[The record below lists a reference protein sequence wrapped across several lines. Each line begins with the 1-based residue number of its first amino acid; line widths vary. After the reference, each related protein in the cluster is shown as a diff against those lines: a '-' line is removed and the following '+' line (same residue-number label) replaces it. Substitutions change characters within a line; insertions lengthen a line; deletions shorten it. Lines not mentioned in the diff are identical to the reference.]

1 MADIRAT
8 DIEDVTDYVEK
19 TNTSKYTTLEN
30 GFEVGY
36 EKYIMNVN
44 SQEASNDNEIREVI
58 ESVPEAIYK
67 EKKNTNRKSK
77 IIKECRTDKEDIH
90 NKSLISYEETL
101 HQIDEEAQMRAQ
113 CDESIV
119 GHNTDYLTENTI
131 DYADSEHDIATY
143 ENFKPATNQGL
154 TNTLKTLFTTDQNDE
169 VKLKLDAHKPVNER
183 IFETSSEL
191 MKYTNQVSKGVIALA
206 SALKETVGVDLE
218 TQMAETSFKSVE
230 NTLTGEYISKFEN
243 NTNLERDVYDIE
255 NNKKAHVKEQTIV
268 DYINAITNALLDY
281 VSNHENTK
289 LSREVY
295 DIEKGRT
302 SIEKIK
308 VKEYIDECINQV
320 LDYVNNHENTV
331 LSREVFNTSDAEK
344 TQVSKIKVKDY
355 IDECINQMLDY
366 VSNHEN
372 TVLTKDFYDGKN
384 TKSTVKETKV
394 KNYVDS
400 CISKILNYVSGDSVV
415 LSRDIVDGT
424 TTVAKVSET
433 NVKDYIDACI
443 DNVLKYI
450 SESNQ
455 KLVGAINAL
464 ALDTAGVSG
473 FVSYERVL
481 DDKAVITN
489 TKALNQNIDSNFK
502 AVTAAV
508 NELKNI
514 TTGVSTSSFTITEN
528 DTGLDK
534 IEHNKNTV
542 SQFTSGQDFTGSD
555 MPINADN
562 LYSYVRKADKALFAR
577 SSNDSEGK
585 SVGDIMFVSEN

>member
-1 MADIRAT
+1 MVDTRAT

-77 IIKECRTDKEDIH
+77 IIEECRTDKEDIH
-90 NKSLISYEETL
+90 NKTLISYEETL

-131 DYADSEHDIATY
+131 DYADDEHDIATY

-169 VKLKLDAHKPVNER
+169 EKLKLDATTPVNER
-183 IFETSSEL
+183 IYETSSEL

-218 TQMAETSFKSVE
+218 TEMAETSFKSVE
-230 NTLTGEYISKFEN
+230 NTLTGEYISKFVN
-243 NTNLERDVYDIE
+243 NTNLERDIYDVE
-255 NNKKAHVKEQTIV
+255 KGKAHVKEQTIV

-289 LSREVY
+289 LSREIY
-295 DIEKGRT
+295 DLESGRT

-308 VKEYIDECINQV
+308 VKDYIDECINQV

-331 LSREVFNTSDAEK
+331 LSREVYNTSDAKK
-344 TQVSKIKVKDY
+344 TQVSKIKVKEY

-366 VSNHEN
+366 VSDHEN
-372 TVLTKDFYDGKN
+372 TILKKDFYDGKN
-384 TKSTVKETKV
+384 TKSTVKTTKV
-394 KNYVDS
+394 KDYVDS
-400 CISKILNYVSGDSVV
+400 CINKILDYVSNHEDVL
-415 LSRDIVDGT
+415 LSRDIVNGT
-424 TTVAKVSET
+424 TTVAKVSAT

-450 SESNQ
+450 SASNQ
-455 KLVGAINAL
+455 ALAGAINEL
-464 ALDTAGVSG
+464 ALDTAGVSE
-473 FVSYERVL
+473 FVSYERV
-481 DDKAVITN
+481 DGDKAVITN
-489 TKALNQNIDSNFK
+489 TKTLNQNIDRNFK
-502 AVTAAV
+502 AVTDAV

-528 DTGLDK
+528 TGLDK

-542 SQFTSGQDFTGSD
+542 GQFTSDNDYTGDD
-555 MPINADN
+555 MPVTADN

>member
-1 MADIRAT
+1 MADTRTT

-77 IIKECRTDKEDIH
+77 IVKECRTDKEDIH
-90 NKSLISYEETL
+90 NKTLISYEETL

-131 DYADSEHDIATY
+131 DYADGEHDIATY

-169 VKLKLDAHKPVNER
+169 KKLKLDATTPVNER
-183 IFETSSEL
+183 IYETSSEL

-243 NTNLERDVYDIE
+243 NTNLERDIYDLE

-295 DIEKGRT
+295 DLEGGRT

-308 VKEYIDECINQV
+308 VKDYIDECINQV

-331 LSREVFNTSDAEK
+331 LSREVYNTSDTKK
-344 TQVSKIKVKDY
+344 TQVSKIKVKEY

-366 VSNHEN
+366 VSDHGN
-372 TVLTKDFYDGKN
+372 TILEKDFYDGKN
-384 TKSTVKETKV
+384 TKSTVKVINV
-394 KNYVDS
+394 KDYVDS
-400 CISKILNYVSGDSVV
+400 CINKILEYVSGNDVV

-443 DNVLKYI
+443 NNVLKYI
-450 SESNQ
+450 SVSNQ

-464 ALDTAGVSG
+464 ALDTAGVSD
-473 FVSYERVL
+473 FISFERV
-481 DDKAVITN
+481 DNDKAVITN
-489 TKALNQNIDSNFK
+489 TKTLNQNIDSNFK
-502 AVTAAV
+502 AVTDAV

-528 DTGLDK
+528 TGLDK

-542 SQFTSGQDFTGSD
+542 GQFTSDNDYTGDD
-555 MPINADN
+555 MPITADN

>member
-1 MADIRAT
+1 MADTRAT

-44 SQEASNDNEIREVI
+44 SQEASNDNEIREVL

-77 IIKECRTDKEDIH
+77 IIEECRTDKEDIH
-90 NKSLISYEETL
+90 NKTLISYEETL

-143 ENFKPATNQGL
+143 ENSKPATNQGL
-154 TNTLKTLFTTDQNDE
+154 TNTLKTLFTTDQNDDSE
-169 VKLKLDAHKPVNER
+169 LRLDAHTPVNER
-183 IFETSSEL
+183 IYETSNEL
-191 MKYTNQVSKGVIALA
+191 MNYTNKVSEGVIALA
-206 SALKETVGVDLE
+206 SALKETVGVDLDTE
-218 TQMAETSFKSVE
+218 MAKTSFQSVE
-230 NTLTGEYISKFEN
+230 NTLTGEYISKFVN
-243 NTNLERDVYDIE
+243 NTNLERDVYDLE
-255 NNKKAHVKEQTIV
+255 KGKAHIKEQTIV

-281 VSNHENTK
+281 VSNHENTILK
-289 LSREVY
+289 
-295 DIEKGRT
+295 
-302 SIEKIK
+302 
-308 VKEYIDECINQV
+308 
-320 LDYVNNHENTV
+320 
-331 LSREVFNTSDAEK
+331 
-344 TQVSKIKVKDY
+344 
-355 IDECINQMLDY
+355 
-366 VSNHEN
+366 
-372 TVLTKDFYDGKN
+372 KDFYDGKN
-384 TKSTVKETKV
+384 AKSTVSETKV
-394 KNYVDS
+394 KDYVDS
-400 CISKILNYVSGDSVV
+400 CINKILDYVSNSSNAV
-415 LSRDIVDGT
+415 LTRQIVDGT
-424 TTVAKVSET
+424 TTAATVSET

-450 SESNQ
+450 SASNQ
-455 KLVGAINAL
+455 KLIGAINAL
-464 ALDTAGVSG
+464 ALDTAGVSD

-481 DDKAVITN
+481 DDKAVITT

-502 AVTAAV
+502 AVTDAV

-528 DTGLDK
+528 TGLDK

-542 SQFTSGQDFTGSD
+542 SQFTSDNDYTGD
-555 MPINADN
+555 NMPIKADN

-577 SSNDSEGK
+577 SSNDSEGN

>member
-1 MADIRAT
+1 MADTRAT
-8 DIEDVTDYVEK
+8 DIDDVTNYVEK

-58 ESVPEAIYK
+58 ESIPEAIYK

-77 IIKECRTDKEDIH
+77 IIEECRTDKEDIH
-90 NKSLISYEETL
+90 NKTLISYEETL

-131 DYADSEHDIATY
+131 DYADSKHDIATY
-143 ENFKPATNQGL
+143 EQFKPATNQGL

-169 VKLKLDAHKPVNER
+169 GKLKLDATRPVNER
-183 IFETSSEL
+183 IYETSSEL
-191 MKYTNQVSKGVIALA
+191 MNYTNKVSEGVIALA

-218 TQMAETSFKSVE
+218 TEMAETTFQSVE
-230 NTLTGEYISKFEN
+230 NTLTGEYISKFVN
-243 NTNLERDVYDIE
+243 HTNLERDIYDLE
-255 NNKKAHVKEQTIV
+255 KGKAHVKEQTIV

-289 LSREVY
+289 LSR
-295 DIEKGRT
+295 
-302 SIEKIK
+302 
-308 VKEYIDECINQV
+308 
-320 LDYVNNHENTV
+320 
-331 LSREVFNTSDAEK
+331 
-344 TQVSKIKVKDY
+344 
-355 IDECINQMLDY
+355 
-366 VSNHEN
+366 
-372 TVLTKDFYDGKN
+372 
-384 TKSTVKETKV
+384 
-394 KNYVDS
+394 
-400 CISKILNYVSGDSVV
+400 
-415 LSRDIVDGT
+415 DIVDGT
-424 TTVAKVSET
+424 TTIAKVSAT
-433 NVKDYIDACI
+433 NVKEYIDACI

-502 AVTAAV
+502 AVTEAV

-514 TTGVSTSSFTITEN
+514 TTGVSTSSFAITEN
-528 DTGLDK
+528 TGLDK

-542 SQFTSGQDFTGSD
+542 GQFTSDNDYNNTT
-555 MPINADN
+555 ITADN
-562 LYSYVRKADKALFAR
+562 LYSYVRKVDKALFAR
-577 SSNDSEGK
+577 SSNDSEGN

>member
-1 MADIRAT
+1 MADTRAT

-44 SQEASNDNEIREVI
+44 SQEASNDNEIREVL

-77 IIKECRTDKEDIH
+77 IIEECRTDKEDIH
-90 NKSLISYEETL
+90 NKTLISYEETL

-143 ENFKPATNQGL
+143 ENSKPATNQGL
-154 TNTLKTLFTTDQNDE
+154 TNTLKTLFTTDQNDDGE
-169 VKLKLDAHKPVNER
+169 LRLDAHTPVNER
-183 IFETSSEL
+183 IYETSNEL
-191 MKYTNQVSKGVIALA
+191 MNYTNKVSEGVIALA
-206 SALKETVGVDLE
+206 SALKETVGVDLDTE
-218 TQMAETSFKSVE
+218 MAKTSFQSVE
-230 NTLTGEYISKFEN
+230 NTLTGEYISKFVN
-243 NTNLERDVYDIE
+243 NTNLERDIYDLE
-255 NNKKAHVKEQTIV
+255 KGKAHVKEQTII

-295 DIEKGRT
+295 DLEQGRT

-308 VKEYIDECINQV
+308 VKDYIDECINQV

-331 LSREVFNTSDAEK
+331 LSREVYNTSETEK

-366 VSNHEN
+366 VSSREN
-372 TVLTKDFYDGKN
+372 TILTKDFYDGKN
-384 TKSTVKETKV
+384 AKSTVSETTVKE
-394 KNYVDS
+394 YVDA
-400 CISKILNYVSGDSVV
+400 CISKILDYVSSHENTL
-415 LSRDIVDGT
+415 LSREIVNGT
-424 TTVAKVSET
+424 KIKATVNET
-433 NVKDYIDACI
+433 NIKNYIDSCI
-443 DNVLKYI
+443 DNVLSYI
-450 SESNQ
+450 SASND
-455 KLVGAINAL
+455 KLVEAINAL
-464 ALDTAGVSG
+464 AVDTAGVSN
-473 FVSYERVL
+473 YITCYKVL
-481 DDKAVITN
+481 DKTVITD
-489 TKALNQNIDSNFK
+489 KKQLEKNINNNFK

-508 NELKNI
+508 DELKNV
-514 TTGVSTSSFTITEN
+514 TTGVSTSSFSVN
-528 DTGLDK
+528 SNSDLDK
-534 IEHNKNTV
+534 ISHVANTV
-542 SQFTSGQDFTGSD
+542 QSFTSGTDYSNKQITES
-555 MPINADN
+555 N
-562 LYSYVRKADKALFAR
+562 LFAYVRKADKELFAR
-577 SSNDSEGK
+577 SSDDSNGD
-585 SVGDIMFVSEN
+585 SVGDIMYVSESNN

>member
-1 MADIRAT
+1 MADTRAT

-44 SQEASNDNEIREVI
+44 SQEASNNNEIREVI

-90 NKSLISYEETL
+90 NKTLISYEETL

-154 TNTLKTLFTTDQNDE
+154 TNTLKTLFTTDQNDDGE
-169 VKLKLDAHKPVNER
+169 LRLDAHTPVNER
-183 IFETSSEL
+183 IYETSNEL
-191 MKYTNQVSKGVIALA
+191 MNYTNKVSEGVIALA
-206 SALKETVGVDLE
+206 SALKETVGVDLDTE
-218 TQMAETSFKSVE
+218 MAKTSFQSVE
-230 NTLTGEYISKFEN
+230 NTLTGEYISKFVN
-243 NTNLERDVYDIE
+243 NTNLERDVYDLE
-255 NNKKAHVKEQTIV
+255 KGKAHIKEQTII

-281 VSNHENTK
+281 VSDHGNTK
-289 LSREVY
+289 LSRNVY
-295 DIEKGRT
+295 DLEEGRT

-308 VKEYIDECINQV
+308 VKDYIDECINQV

-331 LSREVFNTSDAEK
+331 LSREVYNTSDTKK

-366 VSNHEN
+366 VSDHGN
-372 TVLTKDFYDGKN
+372 TILEKDFYDGKN
-384 TKSTVKETKV
+384 TKSTVKTTKV
-394 KNYVDS
+394 KDYVDS
-400 CISKILNYVSGDSVV
+400 CISKILDYVSNSNNAV
-415 LSRDIVDGT
+415 LTRQIVDGT
-424 TTVAKVSET
+424 TTVATVSET
-433 NVKDYIDACI
+433 NVKDYIDSCI

-450 SESNQ
+450 SASNQ
-455 KLVGAINAL
+455 KMVEAINAL
-464 ALDTAGVSG
+464 AVDTAGVSD

-481 DDKAVITN
+481 NDKAVIT
-489 TKALNQNIDSNFK
+489 TRKSLNQNIDSNFK
-502 AVTAAV
+502 AVTDAV
-508 NELKNI
+508 NELKNV

-528 DTGLDK
+528 DAGLNK

-542 SQFTSGQDFTGSD
+542 SQFTSDNDYTGD
-555 MPINADN
+555 NMPITADN